1 MIEVTR
7 KDNGLVAIL
16 SVVLGLLVGAIIML
30 VSGFNPIAGYGS
42 LLQSAFGTPQSIGEV
57 LRQMSPLLLTGAGF
71 MVAQAAGFFNIGLS
85 GQAMAG
91 WFGSVWFALSF
102 PTLSKLILL
111 PTTIIIGIALG
122 AVAGMIPGWLRA
134 RFGSSEVITTIMFN
148 YIILYVGNSLVQ
160 NTFKKSIKATTESS
174 VLISNHASLRAS
186 WLTNLTNGSSLNIGL
201 FIAIIVVVVVWFV
214 MKKTTLG
221 LEITSVG
228 LNDSAARYA
237 GISDRRTATIAMVIS
252 GGLAGLAGVVD
263 GLGTYQNVFV
273 QNAVPGVGFDG
284 MAVALLGGGSYL
296 GLVGGA
302 ALFSVLKI
310 GGLGMPIFTGV
321 PTELVD
327 IIIAAIIFFVGINY
341 VVRLL
346 IARFRKVTTKPNPL
360 LVPVTA
366 NGADKAVVNG
376 EQETSDGSESKKPTK
391 GDEA

>member
-16 SVVLGLLVGAIIML
+16 SVVLGLLVGASIML
-30 VSGFNPIAGYGS
+30 ASGFNPIAGYGS

-102 PTLSKLILL
+102 PALPKVILL
-111 PTTIIIGIALG
+111 PTAMLIGIALG
-122 AVAGMIPGWLRA
+122 AIAGMIPGWLRA

-174 VLISNHASLRAS
+174 VLINQHASLRAN

-201 FIAIIVVVVVWFV
+201 FVAVIVVIIIWFV

-228 LNDSAARYA
+228 LNDAAARYA

-341 VVRLL
+341 VVRLM
-346 IARFRKVTTKPNPL
+346 IARFRKITTKDNGL
-360 LVPVTA
+360 LAASAVGQAPTA
-366 NGADKAVVNG
+366 SSDSDKNEATGA
-376 EQETSDGSESKKPTK
+376 QEPKK
-391 GDEA
+391 GDEN